1 MTKAVY
7 HLSVK
12 DLKGDF
18 IHDLEEQFGDAP
30 VELVVG
36 SSWKEYVVSEDQFW
50 DWIKLLDWT
59 QLPNEEMVVEK
70 LVNTL
75 AKAPIRH
82 IYDFYDMLS
91 EKLYALDSAV
101 YAVSAGLPAANVSA
115 DHFLDIRSCVVANG
129 KEYYH
134 EVLNN
139 PEKIPRDTWF
149 EILPY
154 VASMAYERKTGK
166 EFNYAPRFNYL
177 TFSNKDGWTQLNN
190 RQ

>member
-36 SSWKEYVVSEDQFW
+36 SSWKEYDVSEDQFW

-75 AKAPIRH
+75 TQAPVRY

-91 EKLYALDSAV
+91 EKLYALDGAV
-101 YAVSAGLPAANVSA
+101 YAVSAGLPIANVSA

-129 KEYYH
+129 KEYYN

-139 PEKIPRDTWF
+139 PEKMPRDTWF

-154 VASMAYERKTGK
+154 VASMAYEQKTGK

-177 TFSNKDGWTQLNN
+177 TFSNKDGWPQLNI